1 MVSYTRVRRYRLTDR
16 KPGNEGVTRTRT
28 PLRGECRVTPH
39 APVGNPPDEGAE
51 ATWENLVCREPRL
64 AILRAEVEQITAGDG
79 QRFCAN
85 ECWYG
90 FNGQPGIKPKL
101 VRLVGWHA
109 ENPDPVLHT
118 MTAYA
123 AVYEELYALLPDC
136 WDCDCAP
143 RWVA

>member
-1 MVSYTRVRRYRLTDR
+1 MSTTPRMIPTVPTWDDLVR
-16 KPGNEGVTRTRT
+16 
-28 PLRGECRVTPH
+28 
-39 APVGNPPDEGAE
+39 A
-51 ATWENLVCREPRL
+51 EPRL
-64 AILRAEVEQITAGDG
+64 AVLRAEVERITAGDG

-101 VRLVGWHA
+101 VRLVGFLA
-109 ENPDPVLHT
+109 ENLDLVLHS
-118 MTAYA
+118 MMSYDLAYR
-123 AVYEELYALLPDC
+123 ELYELLPDC